1 MMNLDINNL
10 INNKMGVSESSQKT
24 VMNHY
29 KSLYQMFW
37 VVSTARVNQD
47 AASISK
53 LLIYIIIA
61 GQRIKII

>member
-1 MMNLDINNL
+1 MNLDMKNL
-10 INNKMGVSESSQKT
+10 INNIMGVSESSQKA

-47 AASISK
+47 AASISNV
-53 LLIYIIIA
+53 LIYIIIVE
-61 GQRIKII
+61 QRIKII